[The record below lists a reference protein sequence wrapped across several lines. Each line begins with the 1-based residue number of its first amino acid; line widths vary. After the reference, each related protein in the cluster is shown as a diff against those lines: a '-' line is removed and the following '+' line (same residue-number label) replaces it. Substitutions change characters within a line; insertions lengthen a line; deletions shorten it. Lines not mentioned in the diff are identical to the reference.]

1 MVGCPHEV
9 AVGGILAGPGLRGDD
24 PLLRLTHRGGG
35 AAEQLPLF
43 SFGVEDVA
51 VPVRGQLLSGAE
63 TDADEQA
70 FPAAGDVSRQRGAG
84 CPAASVTTSARPA
97 ATVSSGDSQ
106 RPLPLFSAIRVS
118 NSAAGRPERA
128 A

>member
-70 FPAAGDVSRQRGAG
+70 FPAAGDVSRQRGG
-84 CPAASVTTSARPA
+84 AAACAMMVA
-97 ATVSSGDSQ
+97 AEAVY
-106 RPLPLFSAIRVS
+106 P
-118 NSAAGRPERA
+118 
-128 A
+128 